1 MKLLYNTITAAALFA
16 VSLSSQGSVFFDSL
30 VDNALNFYEDQNR
43 ESVFDIN
50 GNNKVDAGDVFVGY
64 VRIDD
69 RSSPLPGESVSNDVY
84 GVFSLQV
91 ASITPTAIGGS
102 TLYNIVYAPTTVAGL
117 KLSDLGVTNTDANS
131 LAGVYGDVGANYITA
146 SPGDVDGD
154 GRLSILDF
162 TSAITANTLDMVVG
176 LEESV
181 DHWFASGTVN
191 NLADPIGNLAL
202 LESLTISGG
211 IPGGTIGFH
220 GAMGITYA
228 AMGDEDCPPDP
239 IPAGTWCWGRL
250 VDDNVEFPATQHEL
264 TVQNGSISG
273 ASDLTF
279 GAVPGNPYFSGAAAG
294 GKGTLLGYNFYG
306 LSSNADFGLYPIHVP
321 EPSLI
326 ALMGLGLLGLGV
338 ARRRGKAA

>member
-117 KLSDLGVTNTDANS
+117 RLSDLGVTNTDANS

-181 DHWFASGTVN
+181 TTGLHRG
-191 NLADPIGNLAL
+191 P
-202 LESLTISGG
+202 LT
-211 IPGGTIGFH
+211 
-220 GAMGITYA
+220 
-228 AMGDEDCPPDP
+228 
-239 IPAGTWCWGRL
+239 TWLTRL
-250 VDDNVEFPATQHEL
+250 VTW
-264 TVQNGSISG
+264 
-273 ASDLTF
+273 
-279 GAVPGNPYFSGAAAG
+279 
-294 GKGTLLGYNFYG
+294 
-306 LSSNADFGLYPIHVP
+306 
-321 EPSLI
+321 
-326 ALMGLGLLGLGV
+326 
-338 ARRRGKAA
+338 RCWKA